1 MRYRAGSR
9 TEVGIGFAIADDPLR
24 LRRGLGGRETGLISA
39 KGLLGLEEKCL
50 PQSQCVLLAAAR
62 ENDPYAKLP
71 KMQFAK
77 EQVVLHA

>member
-1 MRYRAGSR
+1 LELALPLLTTRSASL
-9 TEVGIGFAIADDPLR
+9 GFN
-24 LRRGLGGRETGLISA
+24 GQGTGLISA

-50 PQSQCVLLAAAR
+50 PQSQCVLLATAR